1 MTKVDGIAIQH
12 VWSYV
17 FMILVPLGVL
27 DIVQNL
33 SLIGA
38 AGISVKTCKSS
49 VIVVSA
55 QVCSSTQNSGFAI
68 LGGKSLKVQCC
79 CRMKL
84 WIKLKYPWYSFVY
97 LDWKKV
103 FALVQDITIIY
114 WWKFV
119 VLTFFLQAWILLKSL
134 FKHRRDIKK
143 GFFLTDYGYSRH

>member
-12 VWSYV
+12 VWSYI

-119 VLTFFLQAWILLKSL
+119 VLTFFCKLGYYWNHSLSIGETLKRVS
-134 FKHRRDIKK
+134 
-143 GFFLTDYGYSRH
+143 S